1 MLPQDLLSDLS
12 CTIKKDQ
19 FKGWDPFDG
28 LNSRVFRQLPFK
40 NNRILGL
47 LWIQLFKRL
56 PLNLRKHTSIEKGYN
71 LKGLALLLSAHY
83 LGSNSNF
90 NKEHIDLII
99 NLLLRNKSNDRINY
113 CWGYNFPW
121 QARAFSVKPWEPN
134 IIVSSFV
141 AQAFLD
147 AYEKD
152 RDEKFLMIAKSVGD
166 FILNELLLY
175 ETSNEICFGYVPNS
189 KARVHNAN
197 LMGGKLF
204 AGLYSLTKNDNFKK
218 IALKSAQYSINR
230 QRQDGAWYYGELNHH
245 RWVDNFHT
253 GFNLVALKDIGNLT
267 SELSFKDNIE
277 LGLKYHLD
285 NHFEPDMTPK
295 YYDNKRYPIDIHNFA
310 QGLITFTV
318 FKYKELADKLFN
330 KAVELMWDCQNQYF
344 YYQKTKWY
352 TNKINYI
359 RWSQAWM
366 YYAISRYAK

>member
-1 MLPQDLLSDLS
+1 MQPQDLLSSLS
-12 CTIKKDQ
+12 YTMKKEQ

-28 LNSRVFRQLPFK
+28 LNSQIFQQLPFK

-47 LWIQLFKRL
+47 FWIQLFKRL
-56 PLNLRKHTSIEKGYN
+56 PLNFRNHVLVEKGHN

-83 LGSNSNF
+83 LGSNSYF
-90 NKEHIDLII
+90 NREHIDLII
-99 NLLLRNKSNDRINY
+99 NLLLKYKSNDRTDY

-147 AYEKD
+147 VYEKE
-152 RDEKFLMIAKSVGD
+152 RDGKFLMIAKSVGD

-175 ETSNEICFGYVPNS
+175 ETSNEICFGYIPNN

-204 AGLYSLTKNDNFKK
+204 AGLYKFTKSDNYKK
-218 IALKSAQYSINR
+218 ISLKSAQYSINR
-230 QRQDGAWYYGELNHH
+230 QRQDGAWYYGELKHH

-253 GFNLVALKDIGNLT
+253 GFNLVALKDIADLT
-267 SELSFKDNIE
+267 SELSFKDNID

-310 QGLITFTV
+310 QGLITCTV
-318 FKYKELADKLFN
+318 FGYKKLADKLFN
-330 KAVELMWDCQNQYF
+330 KAVELMWDGQNKYF

-366 YYAISRYAK
+366 YYAISIYAK